1 MEDDFK
7 KQLIGVST
15 EIGGGVGTD
24 LATSPLLAMGPA
36 GIAGYVG
43 LNAFQGSFT
52 NYQVQK
58 YMNPDEDINWGE
70 VVSSGVFG
78 AIPFMDIPSKAK
90 YAKYIG
96 KAGSLKRA
104 VVGGGGIGLA
114 GQQLNKAF
122 DSGEFLTPTEAGLAI
137 GVGGVAGGSIKA
149 VGDKLS
155 SSLVNKVKETG
166 TLPQRSLRKM
176 EKILN
181 PNWKEKLRSKL
192 TKQGLIDPDGNLTL
206 TELDKRIISKDRK
219 YWENINERRV
229 AMWVKEFDGS
239 PQDATT
245 IFSEEKAAWGRQKS
259 AATWLNKYFKA
270 LTTELDDDGVSI
282 GDLVIGEVNG
292 KIRLVAK
299 GSPNSYP
306 QAFEVDHR
314 RAIQELRTL
323 GIPAGVGANFSDNLE
338 IIYSVFNRAKNNL
351 GNPSLPAEFSAALGL
366 STTLKDMVG
375 KYFKSNLTL
384 KGLDI
389 PEAFKEQALFRM
401 LDDLQNEISG
411 LGPDGTVTAFQ
422 VKKWSEAI
430 AAREVQF
437 WKSLGSPLT
446 KALEAAKETAPA
458 DIQKQI
464 DTDRWAGN
472 VSPDMRF
479 EELKRMGIFDYL
491 KPKTIRRYKKAA
503 DKFIGTKRGLRASM
517 SKQRFEQEGYGLD

>member
-1 MEDDFK
+1 MTYCVGIKASNGIVFASDSRTNAGLDNVNIYSKMFIHDVGDRTIIIVTSGNLGTSQAVYNSIRKDLDSTSGIMNLNTCSDFE
-7 KQLIGVST
+7 Q
-15 EIGGGVGTD
+15 
-24 LATSPLLAMGPA
+24 
-36 GIAGYVG
+36 IA
-43 LNAFQGSFT
+43 S
-52 NYQVQK
+52 
-58 YMNPDEDINWGE
+58 
-70 VVSSGVFG
+70 
-78 AIPFMDIPSKAK
+78 
-90 YAKYIG
+90 YIG
-96 KAGSLKRA
+96 SLNIEHSSPKGINTDTVLLGSTFI
-104 VVGGGGIGLA
+104 VGGQIRGKPLELYLVYPQGNYIKPA
-114 GQQLNKAF
+114 
-122 DSGEFLTPTEAGLAI
+122 DSKP
-137 GVGGVAGGSIKA
+137 
-149 VGDKLS
+149 
-155 SSLVNKVKETG
+155 
-166 TLPQRSLRKM
+166 
-176 EKILN
+176 
-181 PNWKEKLRSKL
+181 
-192 TKQGLIDPDGNLTL
+192 
-206 TELDKRIISKDRK
+206 
-219 YWENINERRV
+219 Y
-229 AMWVKEFDGS
+229 
-239 PQDATT
+239 
-245 IFSEEKAAWGRQKS
+245 
-259 AATWLNKYFKA
+259 
-270 LTTELDDDGVSI
+270 
-282 GDLVIGEVNG
+282 LVIGEVNG